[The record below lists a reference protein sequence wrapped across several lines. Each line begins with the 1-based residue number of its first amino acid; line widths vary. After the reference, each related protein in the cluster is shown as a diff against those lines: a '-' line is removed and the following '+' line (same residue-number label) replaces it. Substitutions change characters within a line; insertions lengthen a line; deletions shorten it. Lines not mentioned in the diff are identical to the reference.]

1 MINKVQDAARINAL
15 KDGEATKVFWAEEGG
30 GEVRRVGDMLE
41 LYEVP
46 QYGGEPQYV
55 NTYQLT
61 EVAELLNEVYSW
73 T

>member
-1 MINKVQDAARINAL
+1 MINKAQDAARVNAL
-15 KDGEATKVFWAEEGG
+15 KDGETTTVFWAEEGG
-30 GEVRRVGDMLE
+30 GAVRRVGDMLE

-55 NTYQLT
+55 NKYRLT
-61 EVAELLNEVYSW
+61 EVAELLDEAYSW